1 MVYTSKDIY
10 QKQLDDIKKSGLYK
24 EEWTITSPQS
34 TNINVLEDSDNKKS
48 ILNLCANNYL
58 GLSNNIEIIEAAKSS
73 LNNKGYGMSSVRFIC
88 GTQDIHKE
96 LEYRLSLFLEKED
109 SILFASA
116 FDANTALFEAVL
128 TDEDELFSDKLVHAS
143 LIDGMR
149 LCKAKKQIYE
159 HSDMN
164 DLERKLSKSKA
175 RIKMI
180 VTDGVFSMDGD
191 MAKLDEISSIAEKY
205 NAMLVVDDCH
215 ATGFIGENGKG
226 THEYFQVKDKVDIIT
241 TTFGKAL
248 GGAMGGSISGPKEI
262 IEVLRQKA
270 RPYLFS
276 NALMPAIVEGTLK
289 ALDLVTK
296 ADKERKNLLEMS
308 KFWKEGLVGLGFDI
322 KEGDT
327 PIVPIMLNDSKKTQ
341 KFSKKLFEYG
351 IYAVGF
357 FYPVVPRN
365 EARIR
370 TQISASHNLNQ
381 LDNAL
386 EVFSKVKKELESN

>member
-58 GLSNNIEIIEAAKSS
+58 GLSNNIEVIEAAKSS

>member
-10 QKQLDDIKKSGLYK
+10 QDQLNELLKSGLYK
-24 EEWTITSPQS
+24 KEWTITSSQG
-34 TNINVLEDSDNKKS
+34 TNITVADNNEIEKN

-58 GLSNNIEIIEAAKSS
+58 GLSNNEKIRDAAKAA
-73 LNNKGYGMSSVRFIC
+73 LEDRGYGMSSVRFIC

-96 LEYRLSLFLEKED
+96 LENKLSKFLEKED

-128 TDEDELFSDKLVHAS
+128 TDEDEIFSDKLVHAS

-159 HSDMN
+159 HSDME
-164 DLERKLSKSKA
+164 DLHNKLASSKA

-191 MAKLDEISSIAEKY
+191 LAKLDEIALLAEKH
-205 NAMLVVDDCH
+205 NAFLVVDDCH
-215 ATGFIGENGKG
+215 ATGFIGKNGKG
-226 THEYFQVKDKVDIIT
+226 THEYFQIKEKVDIIT

-262 IEVLRQKA
+262 IELLRQKA

-276 NALMPAIVEGTLK
+276 NALMPAIVAGTLQ
-289 ALDLVTK
+289 ALQLVENAHT
-296 ADKERKNLLEMS
+296 ERKHLNEMS
-308 KFWKEGLVGLGFDI
+308 NFWKQGLVNSGFDI
-322 KEGDT
+322 KEGST
-327 PIVPIMLNDSKKTQ
+327 PIVPIMLYDAKISQ
-341 KFSKKLFEYG
+341 KFSKKLFEHG

-357 FYPVVPRN
+357 FFPVVPK
-365 EARIR
+365 EQARIR
-370 TQISASHNLNQ
+370 TQISANHTKKQ
-381 LDNAL
+381 LQNAL
-386 EVFSKVKKELESN
+386 DVFIQVKKELKV

>member
-10 QKQLDDIKKSGLYK
+10 QEQLNELLKSGLYK
-24 EEWTITSPQS
+24 EEWIITSSQG
-34 TNINVLEDSDNKKS
+34 TNITVADNNEIEKN

-58 GLSNNIEIIEAAKSS
+58 GLSNNEKIRDAAKAS
-73 LNNKGYGMSSVRFIC
+73 LEDRGYGMSSVRFIC

-96 LEYRLSLFLEKED
+96 LENKLSKFLEKED

-128 TDEDELFSDKLVHAS
+128 TDKDEIFSDKLVHAS

-159 HSDMN
+159 HSDME
-164 DLERKLSKSKA
+164 DLHNKLASSKA

-191 MAKLDEISSIAEKY
+191 LAKLDEIALLAEKHD
-205 NAMLVVDDCH
+205 ALLVVDDCH

-226 THEYFQVKDKVDIIT
+226 THEYFQIKEKVDIIT

-262 IEVLRQKA
+262 IELLRQKA

-276 NALMPAIVEGTLK
+276 NALMPAIVAGTIR
-289 ALDLVTK
+289 AIELVQE
-296 ADKERKNLLEMS
+296 ADKDREHLIAMSSWWKNELIAA
-308 KFWKEGLVGLGFDI
+308 GFDI
-322 KEGDT
+322 KEGNT
-327 PIVPIMLNDSKKTQ
+327 PIVPIMLYDSKLAQ
-341 KFSKKLFEYG
+341 SFSKKLFEYG

-357 FYPVVPRN
+357 FFPVVPKDQ
-365 EARIR
+365 ARIR
-370 TQISASHNLNQ
+370 TQISASHTKEQ
-381 LDNAL
+381 LQQAL
-386 EVFSKVKKELESN
+386 EIFKKVKTELAV

>member
-1 MVYTSKDIY
+1 MVYSSKEIY
-10 QKQLDDIKKSGLYK
+10 QLYLDEIKKSGLYK
-24 EEWTITSPQS
+24 EEWPLTSPQAV
-34 TNINVLEDSDNKKS
+34 NIDVLDQDRKEKN

-58 GLSNNIEIIEAAKSS
+58 GLSDNKEIIEAAKSS

-96 LEYRLSLFLEKED
+96 LEFKLSQFLEKDD

-128 TDEDELFSDKLVHAS
+128 SDQDELFSDKLVHAS

-149 LCKAKKQIYE
+149 LCKAKKQIYD
-159 HSDMN
+159 HSDMK
-164 DLERKLSKSKA
+164 DLENKLSSSQA

-191 MAKLDEISSIAEKY
+191 MAKLDEICNLAEKY
-205 NAMLVVDDCH
+205 DALVVVDDCH
-215 ATGFIGENGKG
+215 ATGFIGQHGKG
-226 THEYFQVKDKVDIIT
+226 THEYFQVKEKVDIIT

-262 IEVLRQKA
+262 IELLRQKA

-276 NALMPAIVEGTLK
+276 NALMPAIVAGTLQ
-289 ALDLVTK
+289 ALDLVEK
-296 ADKERKNLLEMS
+296 ADKEREHLSDMS
-308 KFWKEGLVGLGFDI
+308 LFWKNGLVDLGFDI
-322 KEGDT
+322 KEGNT
-327 PIVPIMLNDSKKTQ
+327 PIVPIMLYESQ
-341 KFSKKLFEYG
+341 LAQEFAKKLFQYG

-357 FYPVVPRN
+357 FFPVVPQG

-370 TQISASHNLNQ
+370 TQISYSHTEEQ
-381 LDNAL
+381 LADAL
-386 EVFSKVKKELESN
+386 KVFEKVKSELSV

>member
-1 MVYTSKDIY
+1 MVYTSKNIY
-10 QKQLDDIKKSGLYK
+10 QDQLDEIIEKGLYK
-24 EEWTITSPQS
+24 DEWKITSSQS
-34 TNINVLEDSDNKKS
+34 AQIKVLEESNVEKN

-58 GLSNNIEIIEAAKSS
+58 GLSNNEEIIEAAKNS
-73 LNNKGYGMSSVRFIC
+73 LSEKGFGMSSVRFIC

-96 LEYRLSLFLEKED
+96 LEFRLSLFLEKED

-149 LCKAKKQIYE
+149 LCKAKKQIYN
-159 HSDMN
+159 HSDMG
-164 DLERKLSKSKA
+164 DLEKKLSASTA

-191 MAKLDEISSIAEKY
+191 MAKLDEISLLSEKY
-205 NAMLVVDDCH
+205 GAMLVVDDCH

-226 THEYFQVKDKVDIIT
+226 THEYFNVKDKVDIIT

-248 GGAMGGSISGPKEI
+248 GGSMGGSISGPKEVV
-262 IEVLRQKA
+262 ELLRQRA

-276 NALMPAIVEGTLK
+276 NALMPAIVSGTLK
-289 ALDLVTK
+289 ALDLVEN
-296 ADKERKNLLEMS
+296 ANEERKQLTDMS
-308 KFWKEGLVGLGFDI
+308 TYWKNGLVSLGFDV
-322 KEGDT
+322 KKGDT
-327 PIVPIMLNDSKKTQ
+327 PIIPIMLFESKITQ
-341 KFSKKLFEYG
+341 EFSRRLFEKG

-357 FYPVVPRN
+357 FYPVVPKG

-370 TQISASHNLNQ
+370 TQISALHTENELEK
-381 LDNAL
+381 AL
-386 EVFSKVKKELESN
+386 ETFQKVKTELGV

>member
-10 QKQLDDIKKSGLYK
+10 QDQLNELLKSGLYK
-24 EEWTITSPQS
+24 KEWTITSSQG
-34 TNINVLEDSDNKKS
+34 TNITVADNNEIEKN

-58 GLSNNIEIIEAAKSS
+58 GLSNNEKIRDAAKAA
-73 LNNKGYGMSSVRFIC
+73 LEDRGYGMSSVRFIC

-96 LEYRLSLFLEKED
+96 LENKLSKFLEKED

-128 TDEDELFSDKLVHAS
+128 TDEDEIFSDKLVHAS

-159 HSDMN
+159 HSDME
-164 DLERKLSKSKA
+164 DLHNKLASSKA

-191 MAKLDEISSIAEKY
+191 LAKLDEIALLAEKH
-205 NAMLVVDDCH
+205 NALLVVDDCH
-215 ATGFIGENGKG
+215 ATGFIGKNGKG
-226 THEYFQVKDKVDIIT
+226 THEYFQIKEKVDIIT

-262 IEVLRQKA
+262 IELLRQKA

-276 NALMPAIVEGTLK
+276 NALMPAIVAGTLQ
-289 ALDLVTK
+289 ALQLVENAHT
-296 ADKERKNLLEMS
+296 ERKHLNEMS
-308 KFWKEGLVGLGFDI
+308 NFWKEGLVNSGFDI
-322 KEGDT
+322 KEGST
-327 PIVPIMLNDSKKTQ
+327 PIVPIMLYDAKISQ
-341 KFSKKLFEYG
+341 KFSKKLFEHG

-357 FYPVVPRN
+357 FFPVVPK
-365 EARIR
+365 EQARIR
-370 TQISASHNLNQ
+370 TQISANHTKKQ
-381 LDNAL
+381 LQNAL
-386 EVFSKVKKELESN
+386 DVFIQVKKELKV

>member
-1 MVYTSKDIY
+1 MVYSSKNIY
-10 QKQLDDIKKSGLYK
+10 QNQIDEIKNSGLYK
-24 EEWTITSPQS
+24 DEWQITSSQS
-34 TNINVLEDSDNKKS
+34 TNIDVLDDQNNEKN

-58 GLSNNIEIIEAAKSS
+58 GLSNNKKIIEAAQIS
-73 LNNKGYGMSSVRFIC
+73 LSDKGYGMSSVRFIC

-96 LEYRLSLFLEKED
+96 LEHKLSQFLEKED

-116 FDANTALFEAVL
+116 FDANTALFEAIL
-128 TDEDELFSDKLVHAS
+128 TDEDEIFSDKLVHAS

-159 HSDMN
+159 HSNME
-164 DLERKLSKSKA
+164 DLENKLSISQA

-191 MAKLDEISSIAEKY
+191 MAKLDEIAVLAEKHD
-205 NAMLVVDDCH
+205 ALLVVDDCH
-215 ATGFIGENGKG
+215 ATGFIGEKGKG

-262 IEVLRQKA
+262 IEILRQKA

-276 NALMPAIVEGTLK
+276 NALMPAIVSGTLQ
-289 ALDLVTK
+289 ALDLVEK
-296 ADKERKNLLEMS
+296 ADKERKHLFNMS
-308 KFWKEGLVGLGFDI
+308 LFWKNELVDSGFDV
-322 KEGDT
+322 KAGDT
-327 PIVPIMLNDSKKTQ
+327 PIIPIMLYDSKTAQ
-341 KFSKKLFEYG
+341 EFSKRLFQYG
-351 IYAVGF
+351 VYAVGF
-357 FYPVVPRN
+357 YFPVVPKG

-370 TQISASHNLNQ
+370 TQISASHSEEQ
-381 LDNAL
+381 LQQAL
-386 EVFSKVKKELESN
+386 EIFVKVKKELAV

>member
-10 QKQLDDIKKSGLYK
+10 QDQLNELLKSGLYK
-24 EEWTITSPQS
+24 KEWTITSSQG
-34 TNINVLEDSDNKKS
+34 TNITVADNNEIEKN

-58 GLSNNIEIIEAAKSS
+58 GLSNNEKIRDAAKAA
-73 LNNKGYGMSSVRFIC
+73 LEDRGYGMSSVRFIC

-96 LEYRLSLFLEKED
+96 LENKLSKFLEKED

-128 TDEDELFSDKLVHAS
+128 TDEDEIFSDKLVHAS

-159 HSDMN
+159 HSDME
-164 DLERKLSKSKA
+164 DLHNKLASSKA

-191 MAKLDEISSIAEKY
+191 LAKLDEIALLAEKH
-205 NAMLVVDDCH
+205 NALLVVDDCH
-215 ATGFIGENGKG
+215 ATGFIGKNGKG
-226 THEYFQVKDKVDIIT
+226 THEYFQIKEKVDIIT

-262 IEVLRQKA
+262 IELLRQKA

-276 NALMPAIVEGTLK
+276 NALMPAIVAGTLQ
-289 ALDLVTK
+289 ALQLVENAHT
-296 ADKERKNLLEMS
+296 ERKHLNEMS
-308 KFWKEGLVGLGFDI
+308 NFWKQGLVNSGFDI
-322 KEGDT
+322 KEGST
-327 PIVPIMLNDSKKTQ
+327 PIVPIMLYDAKISQ
-341 KFSKKLFEYG
+341 KFSKKLFEHG

-357 FYPVVPRN
+357 FFPVVPK
-365 EARIR
+365 EQARIR
-370 TQISASHNLNQ
+370 TQISANHTKKQ
-381 LDNAL
+381 LQNAL
-386 EVFSKVKKELESN
+386 DVFIQVKKELKV

>member
-1 MVYTSKDIY
+1 MVYSSKDIY
-10 QKQLDDIKKSGLYK
+10 QNYLDEIKKSGLYK
-24 EEWTITSPQS
+24 EEWSLTSSQAV
-34 TNINVLEDSDNKKS
+34 NIDVLDEDKNEKN

-58 GLSNNIEIIEAAKSS
+58 GLSNNKEIIEAAKSS

-96 LEYRLSLFLEKED
+96 LEFKLSQFLEKDD

-128 TDEDELFSDKLVHAS
+128 SDQDELFSDKLVHAS

-149 LCKAKKQIYE
+149 LCKAKKQIYD
-159 HSDMN
+159 HSDMK
-164 DLERKLSKSKA
+164 DLENKLSSSQA

-191 MAKLDEISSIAEKY
+191 MAKLDEICNLAEKY
-205 NAMLVVDDCH
+205 DALVVVDDCH
-215 ATGFIGENGKG
+215 ATGFIGQHGKG
-226 THEYFQVKDKVDIIT
+226 THEYFQVKEKVDIIT

-262 IEVLRQKA
+262 IELLRQKA

-276 NALMPAIVEGTLK
+276 NALMPAIVAGTLQ
-289 ALDLVTK
+289 ALDLVEK
-296 ADKERKNLLEMS
+296 ADKEREHLFEMS
-308 KFWKEGLVGLGFDI
+308 LFWKNGLVDLGFDI
-322 KEGDT
+322 KQGNT
-327 PIVPIMLNDSKKTQ
+327 PIVPIMLYESQLAQ
-341 KFSKKLFEYG
+341 KFAKKLFQYG

-357 FYPVVPRN
+357 FFPVVPQG

-370 TQISASHNLNQ
+370 TQISSSHTEDQ
-381 LDNAL
+381 LVDAL
-386 EVFSKVKKELESN
+386 KVFKKVKSELS

>member
-1 MVYTSKDIY
+1 MVYTSKNIY
-10 QKQLDDIKKSGLYK
+10 QDQLDEIIEKGLYK
-24 EEWTITSPQS
+24 DEWKITSSQS
-34 TNINVLEDSDNKKS
+34 AQIKVLEESNVEKN

-58 GLSNNIEIIEAAKSS
+58 GLSNNEEIIEAAKNS
-73 LNNKGYGMSSVRFIC
+73 LSEKGFGMSSVRFIC

-96 LEYRLSLFLEKED
+96 LEFRLSLFLEKED

-128 TDEDELFSDKLVHAS
+128 TDEDELFSDKLVRAS

-149 LCKAKKQIYE
+149 LCKAKKQIYN
-159 HSDMN
+159 HSDMD
-164 DLERKLSKSKA
+164 DLEKKLSASTA

-191 MAKLDEISSIAEKY
+191 MAKLDEISLLSEKY
-205 NAMLVVDDCH
+205 GAMLVVDDCH

-226 THEYFQVKDKVDIIT
+226 THEYFNVKDKVDIIT

-248 GGAMGGSISGPKEI
+248 GGSMGGSISGPKEV
-262 IEVLRQKA
+262 IELLRQRA

-276 NALMPAIVEGTLK
+276 NALMPAIVSGTLK
-289 ALDLVTK
+289 ALDLVEN
-296 ADKERKNLLEMS
+296 ANEERKQLTDMS
-308 KFWKEGLVGLGFDI
+308 TYWKNGLVSLGFDV
-322 KEGDT
+322 KKGDT
-327 PIVPIMLNDSKKTQ
+327 PIIPIMLFESKITQ
-341 KFSKKLFEYG
+341 EFSRRLFEKG

-357 FYPVVPRN
+357 FYPVVPKG

-370 TQISASHNLNQ
+370 TQISALHTENELEK
-381 LDNAL
+381 AL
-386 EVFSKVKKELESN
+386 ETFQKVKTELGV

>member
-164 DLERKLSKSKA
+164 DLERKLAKSKA

-370 TQISASHNLNQ
+370 TQISAIHNLNQ

-386 EVFSKVKKELESN
+386 EVFSKVKKELENN